1 MKMEYMLDTDTISFA
16 LKGEGRISEKIVSFK
31 PSQLCISSITLAELR
46 FGAEKR
52 DSKKLKKLIDD
63 LVAEITV
70 LSFDFE
76 AAMEFGSLSAKLQK
90 KGTPIGSFDTLLAS
104 HAKSEN
110 LIFVTNNE
118 RHFSRVRGL
127 KTENWYES

>member
-76 AAMEFGSLSAKLQK
+76 AAMEFGSLSAKLQR

-104 HAKSEN
+104 HAKSKN
-110 LIFVTNNE
+110 LIFVTNN
-118 RHFSRVRGL
+118 
-127 KTENWYES
+127 